1 MTADIQLLRW
11 PDRDR
16 ADFARLADALG
27 RVRAIAATRGEFT
40 LPAGPAKVSDHER
53 AQLLRRHRA
62 TRRAAAGAN
71 ADLFADPA
79 WDMLLALYVAAGEGR
94 TLTRSEAVAEA
105 GVTAAAGERWID
117 VLVGRGLIEDGSR
130 PTLTEAAA
138 ALVAASLSDF

>member
-16 ADFARLADALG
+16 ADFERLADALG

-40 LPAGPAKVSDHER
+40 VPAGPAVVNDHER

-62 TRRAAAGAN
+62 TRRAAAGIH

-79 WDMLLALYVAAGEGR
+79 WDILLALYVSAGEGR
-94 TLTRSEAVAEA
+94 TMTRGEAVAEA
-105 GVTAAAGERWID
+105 GVTLPAGERWID
-117 VLVGRGLIEDGSR
+117 VLIDRRLIENRAR
-130 PTLTEAAA
+130 PALTEAGA
-138 ALVAASLSDF
+138 ALVSASIADL